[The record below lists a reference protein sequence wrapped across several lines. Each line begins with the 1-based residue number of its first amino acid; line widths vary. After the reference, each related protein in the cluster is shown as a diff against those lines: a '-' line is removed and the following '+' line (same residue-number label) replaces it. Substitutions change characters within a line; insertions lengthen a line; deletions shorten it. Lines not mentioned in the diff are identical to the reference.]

1 MQQRRRDGGGPCAL
15 RRAIFCVCLVF
26 LAASPT
32 HTRSQTRIDLNLVLA
47 IDCSQS
53 VDDAEFALQIQGTAR
68 ALRSEEILQA
78 IHAEPFGSVAVTV
91 VQWSGENSQIVAIP
105 WTLVSDR
112 ESAAT
117 LADDVANL
125 PRLTRDGSTS
135 ISALIGF
142 AADLIAR
149 SPNRATRNVIDVAA
163 DGANNSGTRV
173 DIARD
178 HAVSRGIVVNGL
190 TILNEVQYLHYYF
203 RNHVIGGHGA
213 FVEIA
218 SDYADFE
225 RAIAKKLLR
234 EIQGSFLF

>member
-1 MQQRRRDGGGPCAL
+1 MRWRRQDRSGPGAL
-15 RRAIFCVCLVF
+15 RRALWCVCLLF
-26 LAASPT
+26 LATKPT
-32 HTRSQTRIDLNLVLA
+32 QTVSQARIDLNLVLA

-53 VDDAEFALQIQGTAR
+53 VDDAEFALQIQGTAS
-68 ALRSEEILQA
+68 ALRSEEILEA
-78 IHAEPFGSVAVTV
+78 IHAEPFGAVSIAI

-105 WTLVSDR
+105 WTLVRDR
-112 ESAAT
+112 KSAAA
-117 LADDVANL
+117 LADEIASL
-125 PRLTRDGSTS
+125 PRLTSDGATS

-149 SPNRATRNVIDVAA
+149 SPNQATRNVIDVAA

-178 HAVSRGIVVNGL
+178 RAISRGIVVNGL

-203 RNHVIGGHGA
+203 RNHVIGGNGA

>member
-1 MQQRRRDGGGPCAL
+1 LFCA
-15 RRAIFCVCLVF
+15 CLVL
-26 LAASPT
+26 LATLPT
-32 HTRSQTRIDLNLVLA
+32 STPAQTPIDLNLVLA

-53 VDDAEFALQIQGTAR
+53 VDDAEFALQVEGTAS

-78 IHAEPFGSVAVTV
+78 IQAEPFGAIAVTV

-105 WTLVSDR
+105 WTLVRDR
-112 ESAAT
+112 ESAAA
-117 LADDVANL
+117 LADEVADL
-125 PRLTRDGSTS
+125 PRLTRDGATS

-142 AADLIAR
+142 AAELIAR

-178 HAVSRGIVVNGL
+178 HAVSGGIVVNGL

-234 EIQGSFLF
+234 EIQGNFLF